1 MKHEVA
7 ISGMHCESCVGR
19 ITTALEGVPQV
30 EQVVVSLKPPVAK
43 LKLGKSIKMQE
54 LRSAVHSVGDYDIKQ
69 KVKETHWLVT
79 YFPLLLIVGFITGG
93 TVILAIRPGGT
104 LAESAVMSDFMGLF
118 FVTFAFFKLL
128 DLRGFARA
136 FRTYDLIAEQSRAY
150 AAAYPFIELTL
161 GIAYLGRWMPTVV
174 NFATLVLMLIGS
186 FGVIGAIR
194 SKRKIQCA
202 CLGTVFKLP
211 MSRVT
216 LIENLTMAI
225 MAMLVLF
232 RLVI

>member
-19 ITTALEGVPQV
+19 VATALKEIPQV
-30 EQVVVSLKPPVAK
+30 KDVSVSLEPPIATVDV
-43 LKLGKSIKMQE
+43 GRTIKIGE
-54 LRSAVHSVGDYDIKQ
+54 LRSAVKSVGDYDITKR
-69 KVKETHWLVT
+69 VETTHWLTT
-79 YFPLLLIVGFITGG
+79 YFPLLLIVSFIIGG
-93 TVILAIRPGGT
+93 TVLLAIRSGEVS
-104 LAESAVMSDFMGLF
+104 ESAIMSDFMGLF

-128 DLRGFARA
+128 DIRGFAKA
-136 FRTYDLIAEQSRAY
+136 FKTYDLIAEQSRAY
-150 AAAYPFIELTL
+150 ALAYPFIELTL
-161 GIAYLGRWMPTVV
+161 GIAYLGRWFPAPV
-174 NFATLVLMLIGS
+174 NFVTLVLMLIGS

-202 CLGTVFKLP
+202 CLGTVFNLP

-216 LIENLTMAI
+216 LIENLTMAA

-232 RLVI
+232 RLVL